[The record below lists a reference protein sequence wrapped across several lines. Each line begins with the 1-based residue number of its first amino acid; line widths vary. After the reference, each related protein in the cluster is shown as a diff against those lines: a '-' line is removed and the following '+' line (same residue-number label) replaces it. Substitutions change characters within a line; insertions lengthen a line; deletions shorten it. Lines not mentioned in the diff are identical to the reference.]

1 MKLTDYFIKK
11 RVLALL
17 KKTAER
23 KRKSCSWEEA
33 EHIWVIYEA
42 EDQEQIQSFLEQL
55 GKQKK
60 KVQTCVFVAEKK
72 RPEFPDSVRVIH
84 ASSDLNLFNIPSD
97 ELLKSFI
104 EQKTDVLIDLTHSQ
118 NYPMKYLMLQHP
130 CSYKVGIKDSEVDLY
145 DLSISVEL
153 RDDLKQICKHIL
165 FYLEAIRSK

>member
-17 KKTAER
+17 KKKVER

-60 KVQTCVFVAEKK
+60 KVQTCVFVSEKNL
-72 RPEFPDSVRVIH
+72 PEFSDSEMVIH
-84 ASSDLNLFNIPSD
+84 ALRDLNMFNIPSN
-97 ELLKSFI
+97 ETLKSFI
-104 EQKTDVLIDLTHSQ
+104 EQKTDVLIDLTDTQ
-118 NYPMKYLMLQHP
+118 NYPMKYLVLQHP
-130 CSYKVGIKDSEVDLY
+130 CAYKVGIKDSDIDLY
-145 DLSISVEL
+145 DLSISVET
-153 RDDLKQICKHIL
+153 RENLKQICTYIL